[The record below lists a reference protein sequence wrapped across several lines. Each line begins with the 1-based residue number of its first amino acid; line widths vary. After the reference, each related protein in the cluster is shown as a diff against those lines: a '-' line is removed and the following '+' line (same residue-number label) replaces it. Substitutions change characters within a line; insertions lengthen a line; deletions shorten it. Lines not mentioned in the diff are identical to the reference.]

1 MAIIR
6 TYDLQNFDPVRA
18 LLKINVQV
26 TETVSNYS
34 RTYLD
39 VPYWLPVGTDGTVP
53 ASGELNAL
61 LDRWVERVAP
71 EEVILREAQL
81 FINPVTNA
89 ADIYQLTSD
98 IEPGEAIDNQFAG
111 FIPVLVFPDR
121 IYTPTGNVFTRSI
134 IAAVGGNNAAP
145 ANEVVFP
152 VDAVSRVG
160 TTYIL
165 DNGNVGDGAY
175 LRFARDQLPGSDYA
189 TVAIT
194 NSWSETLYAPP
205 YIVEEYPFVFRQP
218 LPPGDITNYLKFY
231 YLEHE
236 PLVIQTNFATAW
248 FQYSGS

>member
-34 RTYLD
+34 RQYLD
-39 VPYWLPVGTDGTVP
+39 VPFWLPVAPDGTVP
-53 ASGELNAL
+53 SGGALNAL

-71 EEVILREAQL
+71 TDVILREAQL

-89 ADIYQLTSD
+89 GALYQLTSD
-98 IEPGEAIDNQFAG
+98 IEPGEAIDNIFAG

-121 IYTPTGNVFTRSI
+121 IFTPTGTTFTRSI

-152 VDAVSRVG
+152 EDAITRVG

-165 DNGNVGDGAY
+165 DNGNVGQGAV
-175 LRFARDQLPGSDYA
+175 LRYARDQLPNRDYA
-189 TVAIT
+189 TVSIT
-194 NSWSETLYAPP
+194 GGWFEGPIAPA
-205 YIVEEYPFVFRQP
+205 YIVEQYPFVFRQP
-218 LPPGDITNYLKFY
+218 LPPGNFEDYLKFY
-231 YLEHE
+231 YIEHE
-236 PLVIQTNFATAW
+236 PLIIQTNFATAW
-248 FQYSGS
+248 LQYSS